1 MATKLERREALGA
14 DLYER
19 DYHAWTQR
27 QAAELRRMVRQR
39 IKTVLDLGHLAEEVE
54 DLGRSE
60 RDAVRSQVRRVM
72 EHLLKLEYSGA
83 PEPRDG
89 WKDTVADARAVLDD
103 KLSASLRRDLEAIW
117 PRLYAQVL
125 ATVRRALRRFG
136 VRDAAAGP
144 PADCPYDFDDVCRAE
159 WYPANRHGIADL
171 DTP

>member
-1 MATKLERREALGA
+1 MATKLQTREAGT

-19 DYHAWTQR
+19 DYYAWTR
-27 QAAELRRMVRQR
+27 AQAAALRRMRRQEAE
-39 IKTVLDLGHLAEEVE
+39 TALDLAHLAEEVE

-60 RDAVRSQVRRVM
+60 RDAVRSQVRRII

-103 KLSASLRRDLEAIW
+103 KLSLSLRRDLEAVW

-125 ATVRRALRRFG
+125 PKATRALYRFDEG
-136 VRDAAAGP
+136 DAAAAL
-144 PADCPYDFDDVCRAE
+144 PADCPYDLDDICRPE
-159 WYPANRHGIADL
+159 WYPANRHGITDRDA
-171 DTP
+171 P